1 MNPHPFFS
9 LLFLFSIYHI
19 AICIFF
25 STHFMPLFFSGLLLN
40 NFLEHTPH
48 ALPSPRQRTWHAH
61 TCRLLLFKKGLT
73 FLFIL
78 SPWGLIF
85 GKISDSIIAVMGN
98 RIKCELVG
106 VRNLFRTPTLRLW
119 RWETIGSNRY
129 PITAIMKISEY
140 FEEYRAEGP
149 WF

>member
-61 TCRLLLFKKGLT
+61 LFHSLIQERIN
-73 FLFIL
+73 LFIYP
-78 SPWGLIF
+78 SPPE
-85 GKISDSIIAVMGN
+85 A
-98 RIKCELVG
+98 
-106 VRNLFRTPTLRLW
+106 
-119 RWETIGSNRY
+119 
-129 PITAIMKISEY
+129 
-140 FEEYRAEGP
+140 
-149 WF
+149 